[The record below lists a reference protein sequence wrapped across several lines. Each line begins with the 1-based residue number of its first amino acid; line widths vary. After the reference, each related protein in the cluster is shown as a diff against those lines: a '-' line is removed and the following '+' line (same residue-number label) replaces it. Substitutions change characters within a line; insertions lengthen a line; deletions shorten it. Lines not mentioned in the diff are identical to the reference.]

1 MKSSLVVMEILSP
14 NHSGQRTQPI
24 SRLTVHHAAG
34 VISLTNLLNIFVPT
48 SRKASCNYAI
58 DGQGNIGLCVPE
70 NYRSWCSSSTY
81 NDERAVTVE
90 VANSTTAPEWKI
102 SDKAE
107 EAIVKLAVDI
117 CKRHKLKGLYFD
129 PDKNAPDKKD
139 WLRVTYHHWFKATLC
154 PGPYIEKIMP
164 RIIEKVNKELNPGV
178 KELWR
183 VQVGAYSIE
192 ANARAMAERLKK
204 AGFDTYI
211 VKY

>member
-1 MKSSLVVMEILSP
+1 MKSSLVTMEKLSV
-14 NHSGQRTQPI
+14 NRSDRTEPI

-34 VISLTNLLNIFVPT
+34 VIGLANLLNIFVFA

-58 DGQGNIGLCVPE
+58 DSEGNIGLCVPE
-70 NYRSWCSSSTY
+70 NYRAWTSSSAY
-81 NDERAVTVE
+81 NDQRAITIE
-90 VANSTTAPEWKI
+90 VSNSTTAPEWKI

-117 CKRHKLKGLYFD
+117 CKRYKLKGLYFD
-129 PDKNAPDKKD
+129 PDKDAPDKKG
-139 WLRVTYHHWFKATLC
+139 WLRVTYHNWFKATLC
-154 PGPYIEKIMP
+154 PGPYVEKIMP

-183 VQVGAYSIE
+183 VQVGAYSVE
-192 ANARAMAERLKK
+192 ANAKAMAERLKK